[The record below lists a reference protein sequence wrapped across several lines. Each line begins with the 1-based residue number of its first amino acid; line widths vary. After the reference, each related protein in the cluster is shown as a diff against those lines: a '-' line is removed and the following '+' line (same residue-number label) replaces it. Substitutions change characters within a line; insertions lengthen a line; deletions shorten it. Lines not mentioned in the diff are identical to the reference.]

1 MPVGIE
7 WRETEI
13 SLSYK
18 ISRSSD
24 GKPGTFTEI
33 VTDRVGTT
41 YIDAAGSIT
50 DFYQVIGVDRFGD
63 EIGAIQEPFNIYT
76 IVDTD
81 FCRIF
86 GNMTDANGRPQRD
99 AYVRFEVRIEDT
111 PQVIGTTVSTDKA
124 EFARTNA
131 EGNFEIYLRRNLL
144 IEMFQVDTKFQ
155 LLFTVP
161 DEASKDFSL
170 LDGTFGFQTEIT
182 NPF

>member
-7 WRETEI
+7 WKEVEK

-18 ISRSSD
+18 ISRSPD
-24 GKPGTFTEI
+24 GTAGSFTEI

-41 YIDAAGSIT
+41 FIDAAGSIT
-50 DFYQVIGVDRFGD
+50 DFYQVVGVDRLGD

-86 GNMTDANGRPQRD
+86 GNMTDATGRPQRD
-99 AYVRFEVRIEDT
+99 STVRFEVRFDDT
-111 PQVIGTTVSTDKA
+111 PQVIGTTVSTAKA
-124 EFARTNA
+124 EFSRTNA

-144 IEMFQVDTKFQ
+144 IEMFQPDTKFQ